1 MATLSSSTGRAA
13 GWRGGPALG
22 SAQPRARAL
31 QRFRPNRSPDDV
43 AVDRWDRAR
52 AHARGRPAPRAATS
66 GALVLVRFR
75 VAALL
80 AGRPWGLV
88 TRAGV
93 HERSRRRGS
102 ARCPESGRCAG
113 GGRRCQEA
121 PLSPGGLGLPQSG
134 PDGVAQ
140 DPRRG
145 AVPGCW
151 KGGGG
156 GRGAARPGSLELRVS
171 GPPPPPPPATLD
183 KSFLLSGSQFPCCQ
197 MGETLSPSLF
207 LDSPN
212 AGGSRRSL
220 SWVGSRL
227 AWQVPAYPWA
237 LGCCFLPSL
246 AILFLGDVL
255 SASQGSVTRLPG
267 SRQVNKQ
274 CVTVRINWE
283 INTGPRKP

>member
-171 GPPPPPPPATLD
+171 GPPPPRHQRPWTSHS
-183 KSFLLSGSQFPCCQ
+183 SFLGLSFLAVRWERRWVP
-197 MGETLSPSLF
+197 LSSLTVQTRAV
-207 LDSPN
+207 LEG
-212 AGGSRRSL
+212 A
-220 SWVGSRL
+220 WVEWDPDWRGR
-227 AWQVPAYPWA
+227 Y
-237 LGCCFLPSL
+237 LP
-246 AILFLGDVL
+246 I
-255 SASQGSVTRLPG
+255 PG
-267 SRQVNKQ
+267 R
-274 CVTVRINWE
+274 
-283 INTGPRKP
+283 